1 MSDVYARE
9 KTYGDGFGAG
19 YAQAI
24 ADADAVLR
32 KTADDFATRRHRQAV
47 LALVGVPFEPEHAM
61 PRPDWTKY
69 RVPAVRDYPKPQVS
83 EHKM

>member
-1 MSDVYARE
+1 MND
-9 KTYGDGFGAG
+9 TYDEGFRAG

-32 KTADDFATRRHRQAV
+32 NRADDFETRHHRQSV
-47 LALVGVPFEPEHAM
+47 LALVGVPYDPADAI

-69 RVPAVRDYPKPQVS
+69 RVPAVRDYPKPRAS
-83 EHKM
+83 IPK